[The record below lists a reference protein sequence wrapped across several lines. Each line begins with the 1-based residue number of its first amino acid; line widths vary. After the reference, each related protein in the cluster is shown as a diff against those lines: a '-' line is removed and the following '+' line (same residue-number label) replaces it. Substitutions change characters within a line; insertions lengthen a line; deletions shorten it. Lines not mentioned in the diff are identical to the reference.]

1 MAPEN
6 IPGEMPASDT
16 QSPMQKLK
24 KNVIEARR
32 SKRRIYLKKIS
43 QKDQINRGNLY
54 KVDQSCLRSI
64 IIIHPVII
72 P

>member
-54 KVDQSCLRSI
+54 KVDQSCLGSI
-64 IIIHPVII
+64 IILHPVII